1 VIRLSCSWV
10 IVGLISAAT
19 VGAQDTVV
27 AHPGAHARLQLPHP
41 VGKWTGT
48 IERIGADTI
57 LFRACRS
64 CPPEAVPRTAVSRFE
79 VDIGSGGH
87 PIIGAAIGLLGGAA
101 IGGIQLARCERQRRR
116 SSGEGP
122 PCGIGAAVSI
132 YGGAFVGTLLGA
144 AIGGWLIPKERWRPA
159 RWP

>member
-1 VIRLSCSWV
+1 MRLSIFCV
-10 IVGLISAAT
+10 ILALMCAAT
-19 VGAQDTVV
+19 AGAQDTVV
-27 AHPGAHARLQLPHP
+27 AYPGANARLQLPHP

-48 IERIGADTI
+48 IERIGADSVV
-57 LFRACRS
+57 FRACPS
-64 CPPEAVPRTAVSRFE
+64 CPPEAISRNAVSKLE

-87 PIIGAAIGLLGGAA
+87 PYIGAAIGLGGGAA
-101 IGGIQLARCERQRRR
+101 LGGLQLARCERQRRR

-132 YGGAFVGTLLGA
+132 YGGAFVGALLGA
-144 AIGGWLIPKERWRPA
+144 AIGGWLVPKERWRPA